1 MPLLTTA
8 NKVILTHIPTQV
20 RVGEW
25 DYEGWLPSSAFIL
38 THLILCIECQETRSL
53 QQNRK
58 IAQKRL
64 RLKVDA
70 FINGE
75 SSRTSQKA
83 SVAVAKKAKNKAR
96 NKRRRQQKKQKTVEE
111 G

>member
-1 MPLLTTA
+1 MGPC
-8 NKVILTHIPTQV
+8 I
-20 RVGEW
+20 VGCPVVH
-25 DYEGWLPSSAFIL
+25 LL
-38 THLILCIECQETRSL
+38 THLILFIECQETRSL

-58 IAQKRL
+58 IARKRL

-83 SVAVAKKAKNKAR
+83 SVAVAKKAKNKSR